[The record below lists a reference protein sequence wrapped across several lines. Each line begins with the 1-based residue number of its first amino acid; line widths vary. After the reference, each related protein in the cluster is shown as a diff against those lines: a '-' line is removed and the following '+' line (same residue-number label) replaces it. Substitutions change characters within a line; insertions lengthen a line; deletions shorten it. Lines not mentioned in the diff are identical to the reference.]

1 MPRELTPIKVAVRSA
16 SRKLA
21 SLTHARRPML
31 FPTYPDHVRRRIEQ
45 YHDDVRYSTIAL
57 ALQRIQTESIPGA
70 FAEIG
75 VYQGATSLF
84 IHTQCPD
91 TKFYLFDTFEGFEG
105 RDLEHGNDERFRDTS
120 IEAVQELLGPSPH
133 LEFRKGHF
141 PGTSQGLEGERFS
154 FVMLDVDMYQPS
166 LQVFRFFYPRLVRG
180 GYFFM
185 HDYNSPESDRAI
197 SRAASA
203 FMADKP
209 ELLIEIPDFFGSALF
224 RKI

>member
-31 FPTYPDHVRRRIEQ
+31 FPTYPDDVRRRIEH
-45 YHDDVRYSTIAL
+45 YHDDVRYSTLAL
-57 ALQRIQTESIPGA
+57 ALQRLQTESIPGA

-91 TKFYLFDTFEGFEG
+91 RKFYLFDTFEGFQG

-120 IEAVQELLGPSPH
+120 LEAVKELLGKSPN

-141 PGTSQGLEGERFS
+141 PGTSLGLEDEKFS

-166 LQVFRFFYPRLVRG
+166 LEVFRFFYPRLVRG

-185 HDYNSPESDRAI
+185 HDYNSPESGRAV